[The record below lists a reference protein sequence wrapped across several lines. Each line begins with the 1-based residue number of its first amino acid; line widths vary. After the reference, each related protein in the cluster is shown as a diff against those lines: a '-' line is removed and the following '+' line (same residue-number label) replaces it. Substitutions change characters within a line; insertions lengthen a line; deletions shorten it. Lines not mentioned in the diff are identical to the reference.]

1 MINTIKKIIKFI
13 ITTTGVF
20 FFWIIMHYI
29 ASHAY
34 IYFCVPESLTGFLLS
49 PFLVPTPHCSLLRWA
64 IQQGGENINLMWILL
79 SAWIVKAL
87 TIS

>member
-34 IYFCVPESLTGFLLS
+34 IYFCVPESLTGFLIS

-64 IQQGGENINLMWILL
+64 IQQGGENINLMWIVL

-87 TIS
+87 TIT